1 MAIWRACLMNALH
14 YTAFVFFMLFLITA
28 IIGKVIAEC
37 ELYAADK
44 ETRIILEAYS
54 RPSNA
59 YLFIAS
65 LFFVITIIIEVLA
78 LIIYLGQLVGGL

>member
-1 MAIWRACLMNALH
+1 MDTLH

-28 IIGKVIAEC
+28 IIGKVISRC

-44 ETRIILEAYS
+44 ETRIILEAYG
-54 RPSNA
+54 RPSNT

-65 LFFVITIIIEVLA
+65 FFFVITLVIEVLA
-78 LIIYLGQLVGGL
+78 LIIYLGQLAGVL